1 MPASIIA
8 ANSRAKAEVPALR
21 FICLSLFFLCLLVV
35 IKFVFRQI
43 KVTARFTIFIFF
55 FSSVAS
61 DFRILNILSKLL
73 GAILSTKVR
82 PASASIFFAQA

>member
-21 FICLSLFFLCLLVV
+21 FICLSLIFFVLVSSN
-35 IKFVFRQI
+35 KFFRQF

-55 FSSVAS
+55 QLCSKRFS
-61 DFRILNILSKLL
+61 DFKYPEQIARCNIKHQSQT
-73 GAILSTKVR
+73 S
-82 PASASIFFAQA
+82 

>member
-21 FICLSLFFLCLLVV
+21 FICLSLIFVLVS
-35 IKFVFRQI
+35 INKFFRQF
-43 KVTARFTIFIFF
+43 KVTAPPFLFF